1 MHKNYPSHVT
11 KEQFE
16 NIKSILEN
24 SKKKTK
30 PRSLDLYEVFCA
42 ILYVLKSGCQW
53 RMLPKNFPKWQT
65 VYYYFQIWS
74 KNNGKEPS
82 VLQLIWGFLEI
93 CVSLFYKV
101 LVQIN
106 SVFKF
111 YHKMSNCCISI
122 LNRQCSFFCYIFNC

>member
-53 RMLPKNFPKWQT
+53 RMLPKNFFNYVEK
-65 VYYYFQIWS
+65 YFNFVE
-74 KNNGKEPS
+74 K
-82 VLQLIWGFLEI
+82 
-93 CVSLFYKV
+93 
-101 LVQIN
+101 
-106 SVFKF
+106 
-111 YHKMSNCCISI
+111 
-122 LNRQCSFFCYIFNC
+122 